1 MTYSYLK
8 IYFLFGFL
16 LVLNSSYAAWQ
27 DTTSSKTATSGFIFG
42 SVFDEY
48 NVPIKGA
55 SVFVKG
61 TSDVAATDS
70 TGHFSVHASPQ
81 NTLVISSRNF
91 YSQEIKAGIKD
102 TINIRL
108 ISTYIKSPQRIDVL
122 YGTANPDN
130 FLGSIASVYTNQLT
144 TTPST
149 LYSYALPGQLA
160 GLYTQ
165 QVNGFATPQTGAQTQ
180 PDFIGNVVLHN
191 NYSANDNS
199 EISLSLRGQTPITII
214 DNVQREL
221 SSIDPESIESISVL
235 KDGLSTMLL
244 GNNSSRGVLLVTT
257 KHPDIGKPHISFTAQ
272 TALQQPIGLP
282 TPLPA
287 YQYAYLYN
295 EALQNDGRQPI
306 YTSADFNAYR
316 NHTDALGHPDVNWFK
331 TILRNYSPLTTYRL
345 NVSGGTQV
353 ARYAISVNYLDQAGM
368 FNTAPSAT
376 YNTNNDLNRYMI
388 NSNVIVNVTKKFTVD
403 LQLFGRIQQL
413 TQPGPGYAS
422 ILSTLYST
430 PNNAY
435 PVFNPNGSF
444 GGTTLYTNN
453 LLSQTEY
460 SGYQRTSSNDVLANL
475 DLNYDLG
482 NVIKGLSVKGKGNLS
497 FASQGF
503 LNRNLQNNTYISNR
517 DSSYAAVGSPAVQN
531 NSFSSISSARYAYAQ
546 GTVNYD
552 RNFGKSGISALLL
565 YDYRTASLNFDLSQ
579 ITTNRALKAA
589 YNYDGKYFVEGAL
602 NSSTY
607 NRYPPGNQAGLFYAG
622 GIGWQMAKESFIS
635 DNLKW
640 INSWKWRATYA
651 KTGNA
656 NVDNY
661 GYYNFLQTYSASQG
675 YAYTTGAS
683 RSNVQSYAENGLAN
697 PYITWEKANKLDI
710 GTDISLFNN
719 HFKITADYYHDRYYN
734 LLQIRGNSIALLGIV
749 YPYENIG
756 INLYKG
762 GELSLTYQNHAGS
775 FNYFI
780 TGNAN
785 IQATKSIF
793 SDEQVTPFPWTRHT
807 GQPVNAIFGY
817 KALGYFNTAKEAS
830 SSATTV
836 GYSAQAGDVK
846 YADLNGDHIINQFD
860 VAPIGNTKPLLY
872 YGTTVGFNFKG
883 FSLSFIVQGVG
894 NRQILFNNNLVNGFN
909 GVGFLGLTYSGQ
921 GYDALAGRWTPET
934 ASTATLP
941 RLSLGNAN
949 NTATS
954 SLYIRSGD
962 YVRLKN
968 AELGYNIPYKL
979 VEKLK
984 ISGIKVFA
992 NGENLLTLYGYKGVD
1007 PEVYG
1012 TAYPIQRVFNAGI
1025 NVKL

>member
-8 IYFLFGFL
+8 IYFLLCFL
-16 LVLNSSYAAWQ
+16 VVIKTSFAAVQ
-27 DTTSSKTATSGFIFG
+27 DTTLSNQAKQGFING

-48 NVPIKGA
+48 NVSVKGVSVVVKGA
-55 SVFVKG
+55 LN
-61 TSDVAATDS
+61 TATTDS
-70 TGHFSVHASPQ
+70 AGHFSINATSQ
-81 NTLVISSRNF
+81 NTLMISCKNY
-91 YSQEIKAGIKD
+91 YSQEVKAGIKD
-102 TINIRL
+102 TIRIRL
-108 ISTYIKSPQRIDVL
+108 ISTYVKSPQRIDVL

-130 FLGSIASVYTNQLT
+130 FLGSIASIYTNQLT
-144 TTPST
+144 TTPTT
-149 LYSYALPGQLA
+149 LYTYALPGQLA

-165 QVNGFATPQTGAQTQ
+165 QVSGFAAPQTSAQTQ
-180 PDFIGNVVLHN
+180 ADFIGNVVLHN

-199 EISLSLRGQTPITII
+199 EIALSLRGQTPITII

-282 TPLPA
+282 APLPA

-316 NHTDALGHPDVNWFK
+316 NQTDPLKHPDVNWFK

-345 NVSGGTQV
+345 NVSGGTSI
-353 ARYAISVNYLDQAGM
+353 ARYAISLNYLDQAGM
-368 FNTAPSAT
+368 FQTAPSAT
-376 YNTNNDLNRYMI
+376 YNTNNDLNRYLI
-388 NSNVIVNVTKKFTVD
+388 NSNVEVNVTKKFKVD

-413 TQPGPGYAS
+413 TQPGPGYSS
-422 ILSTLYST
+422 ILNTLNTT

-435 PVFNPNGSF
+435 SVLNPNGSF

-453 LLSQTEY
+453 LLAQTEY

-482 NVIKGLSVKGKGNLS
+482 SVIKGLSVKGKGNLA

-503 LNRNLQNNTYISNR
+503 LNRNLQNNSYISNS
-517 DSSYAAVGSPAVQN
+517 DNSYSAVGSPVAQN
-531 NSFSSISSARYAYAQ
+531 NAFRSVSSARYAYAQ
-546 GTVNYD
+546 GTLNYD
-552 RNFGKSGISALLL
+552 RNFGKHGVSALLL
-565 YDYRTASLNFDLSQ
+565 YDYRTAVLNFDLPQ
-579 ITTNRALKAA
+579 ITTNRAFKVA
-589 YNYDGKYFVEGAL
+589 YNYEGKYFAEGAL
-602 NSSTY
+602 NLSSY
-607 NRYPPGNQAGLFYAG
+607 NRYPPGNQSGLFYAG
-622 GIGWQMAKESFIS
+622 GLGWQMAKEAFIS
-635 DNLKW
+635 ENFKW
-640 INSWKWRATYA
+640 INSWKWRATYG

-661 GYYNFLQTYSASQG
+661 GYYNFLQTYSASNG
-675 YAYTTGAS
+675 YAYNTGTS
-683 RSNVQSYAENGLAN
+683 RSNVQSYGENGLSN
-697 PYITWEKANKLDI
+697 PYISWEKADKLDI
-710 GTDISLFNN
+710 GTDISLFSN
-719 HFKITADYYHDRYYN
+719 HIKITADYYHDRYYD
-734 LLQIRGNSIALLGIV
+734 LLQVRGNSIALLGIT

-762 GELSLTYQNHAGS
+762 GELSLTYQNHAGN

-785 IQATKSIF
+785 IQATKTVF
-793 SDEQVTPFPWTRHT
+793 SDEQTTPFPWTRHT
-807 GQPVNAIFGY
+807 GQPINTIYGY
-817 KALGYFNTAKEAS
+817 QTLGIFNTAKEAS

-836 GYSAQAGDVK
+836 GYAAQAGDVK
-846 YADLNGDHIINQFD
+846 YADLNGDGIINQFD
-860 VAPIGNTKPLLY
+860 VTPIGNTKPLLY
-872 YGTTVGFNFKG
+872 YGTTLGFNFKG
-883 FSLSFIVQGVG
+883 FSLSFIIQGVG
-894 NRQILFNNNLVNGFN
+894 NRQIMFDNNLVNGFS
-909 GVGFLGLTYSGQ
+909 GVGFLGLIYSGQ
-921 GYDALAGRWTPET
+921 GYKALSNRWTPET
-934 ASTATLP
+934 AATATLP

-949 NTATS
+949 NTAYS
-954 SLYIRSGD
+954 SLYIRSGN

-979 VEKLK
+979 IEKLK
-984 ISGIKVFA
+984 ISGIRLFA
-992 NGENLLTLYGYKGVD
+992 NGENLLTLYGYQGVD

-1012 TAYPIQRVFNAGI
+1012 TAYPIQRVFNAGVNI
-1025 NVKL
+1025 KL